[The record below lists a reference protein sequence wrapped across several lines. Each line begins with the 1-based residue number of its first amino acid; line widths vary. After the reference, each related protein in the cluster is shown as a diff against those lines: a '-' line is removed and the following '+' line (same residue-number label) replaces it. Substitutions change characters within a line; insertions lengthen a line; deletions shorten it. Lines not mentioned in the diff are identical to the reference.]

1 VITYKVRRDVVPVW
15 GPGPWRYVRIHLQEG
30 DVVFVLDPP
39 LSESRGY
46 HFCLLESGTMGE
58 VTCDVVERS

>member
-1 VITYKVRRDVVPVW
+1 VALEHVVITYKVRR
-15 GPGPWRYVRIHLQEG
+15 E
-30 DVVFVLDPP
+30 VFVLDPP

>member
-1 VITYKVRRDVVPVW
+1 MITYKVRRDVVPVW
-15 GPGPWRYVRIHLQEG
+15 GPGLWLHVRAHLQEG